1 MLPRVSSLQC
11 PTTLIVA
18 RHADAEYESKVWA
31 EEGGSLTRDGREQ
44 ARALASRLAD
54 RRVAHIW
61 TSTMS
66 RAVQTAEI
74 AAAALGVG
82 VTTRLG
88 LREFEIG
95 DAAGSSAKDPFAP
108 IYDRWLAGD
117 LDARMPGAE
126 NGHEIVER
134 FRGVLEEIVDQHPGE
149 TVLVVSHGGV
159 IRMALPMLLT
169 REPEHPPAA
178 LANCACVEAEVD
190 ADEWICTTWPPAGQR

>member
-1 MLPRVSSLQC
+1 VSSLQC

-18 RHADAEYESKVWA
+18 RHAHAEYESETWA
-31 EEGGSLTRDGREQ
+31 EEGGSLTRAGREQ
-44 ARALASRLAD
+44 AVALAHRLEG

-74 AAAALGVG
+74 AAAVLGVA
-82 VTTRLG
+82 VTTRVG

-95 DAAGSSAKDPFAP
+95 DFVGSTAKDPFAET
-108 IYDRWLAGD
+108 YDRWLAGD

-126 NGHEIVER
+126 TGREIVER

-149 TVLVVSHGGV
+149 TVLVISHGGV
-159 IRMALPMLLT
+159 IRMVLPLLVT
-169 REPEHPPAA
+169 REPAQPPAA
-178 LANCACVEAEVD
+178 LDHCACVEAEVG
-190 ADEWICTTWPPAGQR
+190 ADEWVCTTWPPPAER

>member
-1 MLPRVSSLQC
+1 MLPGVSSLQC

-31 EEGGSLTRDGREQ
+31 EEGGSLTRAGREQ
-44 ARALASRLAD
+44 AAALADTLAN

-74 AAAALGVG
+74 VAARLGVG

-95 DAAGSSAKDPFAP
+95 DLAGSTEKDPFAP
-108 IYDRWLAGD
+108 TYDRWLAGD

-126 NGHEIVER
+126 TGHEVVER
-134 FRGVLEEIVDQHPGE
+134 FRGVLEEIVDLHRGE
-149 TVLVVSHGGV
+149 TVLVISHGGV
-159 IRMALPMLLT
+159 IRMVLPLLVT
-169 REPEHPPAA
+169 REPAHPPAA
-178 LANCACVEAEVD
+178 LDNCACVEAEVGTD
-190 ADEWICTTWPPAGQR
+190 SWICTTWPPAGHR

>member
-1 MLPRVSSLQC
+1 MLPGVSSLQC

-31 EEGGSLTRDGREQ
+31 EEGGSLTRTGREQ
-44 ARALASRLAD
+44 AAALAARLTG
-54 RRVAHIW
+54 RRVAHVW
-61 TSTMS
+61 TSTLS

-95 DAAGSSAKDPFAP
+95 DAAGSRAEDPFAKT
-108 IYDRWLAGD
+108 YDRWLAGD

-126 NGHEIVER
+126 TGHQIVER
-134 FRGVLEEIVDQHPGE
+134 FRGVLEEIVDQHRGE

-159 IRMALPMLLT
+159 IRMALPLMLT
-169 REPEHPPAA
+169 RDPAHPPAA
-178 LANCACVEAEVD
+178 LDNCACVEAEVD
-190 ADEWICTTWPPAGQR
+190 ADEWICTTWPPAGER